1 MISMEPGL
9 NPPTTMRR
17 KKKERRGWRKKK
29 RKPAL
34 PNVIPSFV
42 AGWQMMTAI
51 QTTPSNTSKPKLEQ
65 RLAKFIEYTV
75 DGMACEEKTNDIIK
89 TTHIQLNRP

>member
-9 NPPTTMRR
+9 SPPTTMRR

-34 PNVIPSFV
+34 PNTIPGFV
-42 AGWQMMTAI
+42 AASAHHRIWTWMSSAI
-51 QTTPSNTSKPKLEQ
+51 AAATCS
-65 RLAKFIEYTV
+65 I
-75 DGMACEEKTNDIIK
+75 
-89 TTHIQLNRP
+89 